1 MSFGRS
7 CLVALAGLCQET
19 PRRKRLT
26 LAAAEPE
33 ESGVWDARDWDMPA
47 CAPAVLECPA
57 VAVNG

>member
-19 PRRKRLT
+19 PRRERLT
-26 LAAAEPE
+26 LAAAKPE
-33 ESGVWDARDWDMPA
+33 ESGVWDARDWDTPT